1 MSGLTAACGL
11 ALLAIVFTLTL
22 KKDSPAIAFL
32 LALMAGLA
40 ILYRSFASVSSVAGR
55 FEQTFTQGGMSGS
68 LYLPVIKA
76 VGVAAV
82 IRVMSALCK
91 DAGQSALAAKLE
103 IAGAVLAISMCLPL
117 FEQVLALV
125 TDWAL

>member
-1 MSGLTAACGL
+1 MNGLLAACGL

-40 ILYRSFASVSSVAGR
+40 ILYRTFASVSGVVGR
-55 FEQTFTQGGMSGS
+55 FEQTFAQGGMSES
-68 LYLPVIKA
+68 LYLPVMKA

-82 IRVMSALCK
+82 VRVMSALCK

-103 IAGAVLAISMCLPL
+103 IAGAVLAISLCLPL

-125 TDWAL
+125 VDWAM